1 LSLLLLNATKIKPSN
16 IKPSKIKLD
25 NINLGTHIAVKKP
38 DNEDI
43 KLFLEA
49 VKDVIPLPAKHA
61 KVRLDLQQDKPRP
74 VPKRFKRDDQQ
85 ALADSLSD
93 HFIPAYEL
101 EAGAPITYLSA
112 GHSPEIL
119 VKLRRG
125 HWPVQ
130 AAIDLHGMISDDARL
145 YISTF
150 IGDCKSRGIRCV
162 RIVHGKGLSSRNQEP
177 VLKNKLRGWLM
188 QKNEIIAYV
197 EAKKQDGGSGAVIVL
212 IKA

>member
-1 LSLLLLNATKIKPSN
+1 MDVAEIISEGRRELPVSYEHNDAWRNLERLSIEIGKHWIDD
-16 IKPSKIKLD
+16 ID
-25 NINLGTHIAVKKP
+25 AV
-38 DNEDI
+38 
-43 KLFLEA
+43 EA

-101 EAGAPITYLSA
+101 EVGAPISYLSA

-130 AAIDLHGMISDDARL
+130 AVIDLHGMISDDARL

-150 IGDCKSRGIRCV
+150 ISDCKSRGIRCV
-162 RIVHGKGLSSRNQEP
+162 RIVHGKGLSSHNQEP

-197 EAKKQDGGSGAVIVL
+197 EAKRQDGGSGAVIVL

>member
-1 LSLLLLNATKIKPSN
+1 MERAPNS
-16 IKPSKIKLD
+16 
-25 NINLGTHIAVKKP
+25 
-38 DNEDI
+38 EDI
-43 KLFLEA
+43 QLFRDA
-49 VKDVIPLPAKHA
+49 VKDVTPLATRDE
-61 KVRLDLQQDKPRP
+61 KVRLDLQRPKPRP
-74 VPKRFKRDDQQ
+74 VPKRLRRDDQQ
-85 ALADSLSD
+85 VLADKLSD

-101 EAGAPITYLSA
+101 EFGAPVSYLSA

-145 YISTF
+145 YISSF
-150 IGDCKSRGIRCV
+150 IGDCKSRGVRCV

-188 QKNEIIAYV
+188 QKDEIIAYV
-197 EAKKQDGGSGAVIVL
+197 EAGRQDGGSGAVIVL